1 MIIRRVMIN
10 SIILAN
16 LLAVFSSAV
25 CAQEKTVTIPE
36 VSLVAATP
44 KFTIKPE
51 DRRLQ
56 VSHFSRAE
64 IFASPVINITELF
77 KQEQSI
83 VRLTN
88 NSGDATQTALSIRG
102 FGDNAAAN
110 SLILVDGFPLTNP
123 SLLAPNINSIMLSDV
138 ERIDILQGSEGV
150 LWGDQAVGG
159 VVNIITRHPEKLFA
173 SAILNVGSY
182 LQQGYRLLV
191 GDRFQHGVFMKVFG
205 VLNKTDHYRQHNQ
218 QSGDNLS
225 VEAGIDYARGFLSLE
240 AQGYH
245 DDINFPGGLTE
256 QQYHDHPRQA
266 TNATNFL
273 NYHTQRFQV
282 LSKHELINDW
292 LLETRLYTQETKGK
306 GYVFAPIHRL
316 DRQSGVSPRLKGVF
330 YHQHLTLGYDL
341 QTSDYQL
348 LHRQV
353 NSNGHAVQQN
363 LYVLDNI
370 SLRKTLDVT
379 LGVRGAS
386 QNNHFQTART
396 GQVNA
401 LDKVLV
407 TEEGLAFHPVTAWS
421 FFLRRAGNFS
431 FPKINEQTLLPN
443 NVSYLKVQQGVSYE
457 AGLTHAG
464 DKDKSQLNI
473 YQLNLNNELAF
484 DPTQTLAQP
493 FGSFTNLDKTTR
505 TGITFAEAYHVTSV
519 LTLDGQLNYV
529 NARFANGS
537 YSGKRIPAVP
547 ALNAN
552 AGIAYE
558 MNDHWHA
565 KYTALYTGDRYASQ
579 DMSNAGK
586 KVPGYWLNDVALQYF
601 LKSASVSIEALN
613 IFNQRYPAY
622 ASYSVFDGENT
633 YYTNPGR
640 NYQLTFK
647 VDLG

>member
-1 MIIRRVMIN
+1 MIIRKLYVN
-10 SIILAN
+10 SVILAN
-16 LLAVFSSAV
+16 LLAVFPAAAF
-25 CAQEKTVTIPE
+25 AQEKTVTIPE
-36 VSLVAATP
+36 VSLVAAP
-44 KFTIKPE
+44 PILNIKPE

-56 VSHFSRAE
+56 ATHFSHAE
-64 IFASPVINITELF
+64 ISASPVVNLTELL

-102 FGDNAAAN
+102 FGDNAATN

-173 SAILNVGSY
+173 SAIVNVGSY

-191 GDRFQHGVFMKVFG
+191 GDRFEHGVFMKVFG
-205 VLNKTDHYRQHNQ
+205 VLSQTDHYRKHNQ

-225 VEAGIDYARGFLSLE
+225 LEAGIDYARGFISLE

-273 NYHTQRFQV
+273 NYHTQRFQ
-282 LSKHELINDW
+282 LLNKHELTADW
-292 LLETRLYTQETKGK
+292 LLETRLYTQETKGN
-306 GYVFAPIHRL
+306 GYVFAPLHRL
-316 DRQSGVSPRLKGVF
+316 DRQSGFSPRLKGVL
-330 YHQHLTLGYDL
+330 YQQHLILGYDI
-341 QTSDYQL
+341 QTSDYHL
-348 LHRQV
+348 VHRQI
-353 NSNGHAVQQN
+353 NSNGDAIQQN
-363 LYVLDNI
+363 LYLLDNFY
-370 SLRKTLDVT
+370 LRKTLDFT
-379 LGVRGAS
+379 LGARGAS
-386 QNNHFQTART
+386 QTNHFQTAKS
-396 GQVNA
+396 GQTNV
-401 LDKVLV
+401 LEKVFV
-407 TEEGLAFHPVTAWS
+407 TEQGVAFHPATDWS
-421 FFLRRAGNFS
+421 IFLRRAGNFS
-431 FPKINEQTLLPN
+431 FPKINEQTLLPG

-457 AGLTHAG
+457 TGFTHLS
-464 DKDKSQLNI
+464 DKDKSQINI

-484 DPTQTLAQP
+484 DPAQTSIQP
-493 FGSFTNLDKTTR
+493 FGSFNNLDKTIR
-505 TGITFAEAYHVTSV
+505 RGISFAESYHITSA

-529 NARFANGS
+529 DARFAAGS
-537 YSGKRIPAVP
+537 FSGKRIPAVP

-552 AGIAYE
+552 AGVAYQ

-579 DMSNAGK
+579 DMSNVGK
-586 KVPGYWLNDVALQYF
+586 QVSGYWLHDVALQYF
-601 LKSASVSIEALN
+601 FKSASISFEALN

-622 ASYSVFDGENT
+622 TSYSAFDKENT

-647 VDLG
+647 VDLD